1 MDQRTRFGCL
11 SRDHPGGHVGLGYW
25 TGVRFGTAQPE
36 SGVGGLTLRPR
47 GRPITLG
54 TVTKSRWRRNIGCT
68 HLETGGIRVPR
79 RYVHRPHTIIPDA
92 PLRHIGQERRR
103 RHCRSDSRYR
113 MLAVAAT
120 NRSSGAFGGRGLAP
134 ALAKARVARRSSPE
148 AMSMRKDRSNSPS
161 GRRTR
166 IHCPNGIRK
175 ACAGPA
181 VARSCAAPAR
191 HHALRSTYAAT
202 TDPTTAPP

>member
-11 SRDHPGGHVGLGYW
+11 SRDHPVACRTRLLDRRPLRDRAAR
-25 TGVRFGTAQPE
+25 VRRG
-36 SGVGGLTLRPR
+36 RPHASPAR
-47 GRPITLG
+47 RPITLG

-148 AMSMRKDRSNSPS
+148 SMSMRKDRSNSPS